1 VIGRKEQT
9 EADFR
14 RARELIVGT
23 GALEATLDL
32 AADYAETAKA
42 ALAVFADGDWR
53 RALEALAD
61 FAVTRA
67 V

>member
-1 VIGRKEQT
+1 M
-9 EADFR
+9 
-14 RARELIVGT
+14 GT

-42 ALAVFADGDWR
+42 SLDLFEDGEWR

-61 FAVTRA
+61 YAVTR
-67 V
+67 VV